1 MLNIIDTHCHL
12 IDEAYETDQEQ
23 VILNAIEAGVDKMVV
38 ACCDNK
44 EFRQILAL
52 CEKHKGNLF
61 ATLGI
66 HPENLAED
74 IEFQLKETELLLE
87 KYRTSICAVGEIGI
101 DLHWDKN
108 RLEEQKEVLAR
119 QIFLAVQH
127 NLPVL
132 LHVRDAMPEFLT
144 LLKSIHENI
153 EPLGLKIRGILHCYS
168 GTVEEAE
175 EAMTMG
181 DFLLGI
187 GGTVTYKKSLVPEI
201 VKHFGLDKIV
211 LETDAP
217 YLAPVPHRGHRNEPA
232 YTADVAAFISNLL
245 DCSIKEVS
253 DKTTQNALKLF
264 SFQ

>member
-12 IDEAYETDQEQ
+12 IDEAYETDQDQ
-23 VILNAIEAGVDKMVV
+23 IIQNAVDAGVGKMVV

-44 EFRQILAL
+44 EFRQILSL
-52 CEKHKGNLF
+52 CEKYPGTLF
-61 ATLGI
+61 TTIGI

-74 IEFQLKETELLLE
+74 IELQLTETELLLE
-87 KYRTSICAVGEIGI
+87 KYRSSICAVGEIGL
-101 DLHWDKN
+101 DLHWDKS
-108 RLEEQKEVLAR
+108 RLDEQKEVLAR
-119 QIFLAVQH
+119 QVFLAVQH
-127 NLPVL
+127 DLPVL

-144 LLKSIHENI
+144 LLRNIYDNI

-168 GTVEEAE
+168 GTIEEAE

-187 GGTVTYKKSLVPEI
+187 GGTVTYKKSLVPDI

-217 YLAPVPHRGHRNEPA
+217 YLAPVPHRGQRNEPA
-232 YTADVAAFISNLL
+232 YTADVAYFIAKLL
-245 DCSIKEVS
+245 DCSIEEVS
-253 DKTTQNALKLF
+253 ERTTQNALNLLRF
-264 SFQ
+264 